1 MKIEQ
6 ILQNYSGV
14 VSMLFE
20 IYGIQQPV
28 NYDTLSAAIT
38 LYASDNGN
46 PFLADLLSAIDGNNY
61 DDYDEILGLGKKGKA
76 KRAEKRE
83 ARGGYSR
90 LGAIA
95 RKIGIAKNR
104 PAQAS
109 KLNKEANINTP
120 SETPLTNEANM
131 AEGNTQNKVT
141 VDQVLDTVSKG
152 AGVLGGVISAIKG
165 GGSEDPGNGGGYDEG
180 SGNDGG
186 GEKKW
191 YQKPIV
197 LVGIGVAVV
206 AVVGILIAVFKGG
219 KK

>member
-46 PFLADLLSAIDGNNY
+46 PFLADLLSAIDGNDY
-61 DDYDEILGLGKKGKA
+61 DDYDELLGLGKKGKA

-83 ARGGYSR
+83 ARGGFSR
-90 LGAIA
+90 VGALA
-95 RKIGIAKNR
+95 RKVGIAKNR

-109 KLNKEANINTP
+109 KMNKEAKINTP
-120 SETPLTNEANM
+120 SKDPLTNE
-131 AEGNTQNKVT
+131 GNQNDETPKNKVT
-141 VDQVLDTVSKG
+141 VDQVFDTVSKG
-152 AGVLGGVISAIKG
+152 ADVLGGVIGAIRG
-165 GGSEDPGNGGGYDEG
+165 GG
-180 SGNDGG
+180 DGG
-186 GEKKW
+186 GGGNNTTNDTEYEEEKKW